1 MRRSCGSA
9 VEEFLRYDS
18 PVQLT
23 DRVATVDC
31 EIAGRRIPRG
41 RVVVLLIGAANRD
54 PARFP
59 DPDRFDITRKDN
71 QHLSFGYGAHF
82 CLGAA
87 LARVEAQIAIATL
100 LRRFPDFD
108 GERAPKQWKRSMV
121 LRGPTTLRLQW
132 SPTSAR

>member
-1 MRRSCGSA
+1 M
-9 VEEFLRYDS
+9 
-18 PVQLT
+18 
-23 DRVATVDC
+23 
-31 EIAGRRIPRG
+31 
-41 RVVVLLIGAANRD
+41 VLLIGAANRD
-54 PARFP
+54 PAHFP
-59 DPDRFDITRKDN
+59 DPDRFDITRTDN

-100 LRRFPDFD
+100 LRRLPDFD

-132 SPTSAR
+132 SPASAR